1 MTTAPAPTIARPGVP
16 PRDRPRR
23 HARELAW
30 LIDRRAQILASIAV
44 AAIVVGGLLH
54 AVGSASAGDAVWAG
68 AVALLAA
75 ELAFEV
81 GRSIVVEHSLGV
93 DTIALVAMVGALA
106 LGELLA
112 GVGDRL
118 DVLRWRRARIGRLPA
133 CATGADGVDPARTEG
148 RAAPRR

>member
-23 HARELAW
+23 DARELAW

-54 AVGSASAGDAVWAG
+54 AVGSGTAGDAVWAG

-81 GRSIVVEHSLGV
+81 GRSIVVQHSLGV
-93 DTIALVAMVGALA
+93 ETIALVAMVGARYPSP
-106 LGELLA
+106 G
-112 GVGDRL
+112 
-118 DVLRWRRARIGRLPA
+118 RARWPA
-133 CATGADGVDPARTEG
+133 WGSAWPRWPWPPPAICHQSP
-148 RAAPRR
+148 APCSKR